1 MIRIGTSGYD
11 YFWNEGKPT
20 KLQWY
25 LNQGFNT
32 VEINSSFYRFPMK
45 TWAKTWLKSPEDFD
59 FTIKVHRSIT
69 HYARL
74 SDRGLE
80 LLDRF
85 TNTLKDMKHKI
96 TFWLFQMPPTF
107 VYNEKNSSK
116 LVTFFTKAKLNA
128 TPVIEFRHKSWWDR
142 KDMLNNLNCVFCSV
156 DAPELPNEIVS
167 TNKII
172 YIRLHGREAWYDY
185 EYDNN
190 ELDDILE
197 RARKLKPKKCYIY
210 LNNDTGM
217 LSNGLYL
224 LEKAKSLQTI
234 A

>member
-20 KLQWY
+20 KFQWY
-25 LNQGFNT
+25 LSQGFKT
-32 VEINSSFYRFPMK
+32 VEINSSFYRFPVN
-45 TWAKTWLKSPEDFD
+45 TWVKAWLKSPEDFD

-80 LLDRF
+80 LLSKF
-85 TNTLKDMKHKI
+85 TDILKDMEHKI

-107 VYNEKNSSK
+107 VYNEKNYNK
-116 LVTFFTKAKLNA
+116 VIAFFTKAKLNA
-128 TPVIEFRHKSWWDR
+128 TPVIEFRHESWWEHRNVLEDL
-142 KDMLNNLNCVFCSV
+142 DHVFCSV

-167 TNKII
+167 TNKVI
-172 YIRLHGREAWYDY
+172 YIRLHGREIWYNY
-185 EYDNN
+185 EYNKK

-197 RARKLKPKKCYIY
+197 RTRRLRPRKCYIY

-224 LEKAKSLQTI
+224 LRKVKQ
-234 A
+234 